1 VYSAP
6 RVMTRPRSTV
16 VVRRPCTVH
25 RMRTLAVVNQKGG
38 VGKTTVAI
46 NLAAALAQLDQRVL
60 LVDLDPQG
68 DATTGF
74 GFEEHYEAEVPSLLA
89 ALTGRLPAGTAVADL
104 IVGAGPMDLLPS
116 NLDLALAERLLLTE
130 HGREHLLGRRVLSGL
145 AERYDWCLIDCPP
158 SLGVLTDNAIVA
170 AGEVLVVI
178 KPEGKS
184 LRALGLLL
192 DQIGSLRQG
201 LDVTAEDDTRVARR
215 VDEDLAALPVP
226 VLGRIRK
233 RVVVDEAWEQ
243 HRTVLDYEPDG
254 HAAEAFRELAHRL
267 AATVPASSGA
277 SA

>member
-1 VYSAP
+1 
-6 RVMTRPRSTV
+6 
-16 VVRRPCTVH
+16 
-25 RMRTLAVVNQKGG
+25 MRTLAVVNQKGG

-46 NLAAALAQLDQRVL
+46 NLAAGLAELGERVL

-68 DATTGF
+68 DATTGL
-74 GFEEHYEAEVPSLLA
+74 GFEEQYEAEVPSLLS
-89 ALTGRLPAGTAVADL
+89 ALTGRLPPGTTVRNL
-104 IVGAGPMDLLPS
+104 IVTAPPLDLLAS

-130 HGREHLLGRRVLSGL
+130 HGREHLLARRVLSGL
-145 AERYDWCLIDCPP
+145 ADHYDWCLIDCPP

-192 DQIGSLRQG
+192 DQIASLRQG
-201 LDVTAEDDTRVARR
+201 LDVSAEIVGVVIAAHDDTRVARR

-233 RVVVDEAWEQ
+233 RVAVDEAWERHQ
-243 HRTVLDYEPDG
+243 TVLEYEPDG
-254 HAAEAFRELAHRL
+254 YTAVAFRELAVRV
-267 AATVPASSGA
+267 AGTIPASSGVQA
-277 SA
+277 